1 MFPYRVDNPRSTPA
15 IATWTI
21 IALNVLVWVFVE
33 GMGNEVILIGQ
44 LCNLGLIPA
53 RLFGHVLPGS
63 TIDLGEHVSCV
74 VGSAPAWLTVFS
86 SMFMH
91 GGWFHLIGN
100 MWFLWLFGPNVE
112 DAMGSVRYTFFY
124 LFVGLAA
131 AAGQV
136 LADPDSTLPMVG
148 ASGAISGIMGAYMI
162 LFPTVRVHVWIFLG
176 VFATRVNV
184 PAYAMLG
191 YWLVLQLLGA
201 NVSALGA
208 EGGGVAFVAH
218 ASGFIAGAL
227 LVLMLRRRALVA
239 AA

>member
-33 GMGNEVILIGQ
+33 GMGDQKALLGN

-63 TIDLGEHVSCV
+63 TIDLGEHVSCA

-112 DAMGSVRYTFFY
+112 DVMGAGRYTVFY
-124 LFVGLAA
+124 LLAGLAA

-136 LADPDSTLPMVG
+136 IADPASTLPMVG
-148 ASGAISGIMGAYMI
+148 ASGAISGIMGAYMV
-162 LFPTVRVHVWIFLG
+162 LFPTVRVHLWIFLG
-176 VFATRVNV
+176 IFATRVNV
-184 PAYAMLG
+184 PAWVMLG
-191 YWLVLQLLGA
+191 YWFVLQVLGA
-201 NVSALGA
+201 NVSALEA
-208 EGGGVAFVAH
+208 EGGGVAFIAH
-218 ASGFIAGAL
+218 TAGFIAGAL
-227 LVLMLRRRALVA
+227 LVLVLRRRAFA
-239 AA
+239 AAA